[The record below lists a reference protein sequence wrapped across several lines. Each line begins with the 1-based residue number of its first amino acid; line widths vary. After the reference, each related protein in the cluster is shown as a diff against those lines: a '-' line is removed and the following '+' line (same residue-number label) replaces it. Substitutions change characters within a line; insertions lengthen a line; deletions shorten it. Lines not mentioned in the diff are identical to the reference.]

1 MTNITPEAAIHETNS
16 KIDYKTHEDSIF
28 SRSGHT
34 LINDIREA
42 YHREMQPSFF
52 SIPLASDFIYYYVSG
67 IKIFYYFLL
76 KDSRPIL
83 FLPFFRRPPSPLSVV
98 RLVVS
103 TDGEQY
109 TVVDVTGAPD
119 GAWIRQ
125 RIFAKV
131 GGTVLYCKRNLGP
144 FC

>member
-1 MTNITPEAAIHETNS
+1 M
-16 KIDYKTHEDSIF
+16 
-28 SRSGHT
+28 
-34 LINDIREA
+34 
-42 YHREMQPSFF
+42 
-52 SIPLASDFIYYYVSG
+52 
-67 IKIFYYFLL
+67 LL
-76 KDSRPIL
+76 KRLSPPINL
-83 FLPFFRRPPSPLSVV
+83 SPPIRRPPTPLSAII

-131 GGTVLYCKRNLGP
+131 STSIA
-144 FC
+144 

>member
-1 MTNITPEAAIHETNS
+1 MSGRKIT
-16 KIDYKTHEDSIF
+16 
-28 SRSGHT
+28 
-34 LINDIREA
+34 
-42 YHREMQPSFF
+42 
-52 SIPLASDFIYYYVSG
+52 
-67 IKIFYYFLL
+67 YYFLL
-76 KDSRPIL
+76 
-83 FLPFFRRPPSPLSVV
+83 FYPFFRRPPSPLSVV

-131 GGTVLYCKRNLGP
+131 GETVYHCKRKLEP
-144 FC
+144 IC